1 MWRCT
6 VYWYGGARTAAERM
20 CAVARYNDISSKA
33 DRGDIFIRDAAE
45 QMGGFNCKKSE
56 CDVTWPRWPI
66 LWILALHLTH
76 PKCTHSEHTHTHRE
90 HTPAAVGSQCF
101 GARGAV
107 GGSVPCSRAP
117 QSWYWRWRERCTF
130 TPPTNNSQP
139 VDYESNSLPLGH
151 NFPPCCAP
159 SLKYYESKKKKKTHL
174 PKGSKYIIEL

>member
-1 MWRCT
+1 M
-6 VYWYGGARTAAERM
+6 
-20 CAVARYNDISSKA
+20 
-33 DRGDIFIRDAAE
+33 IFLQKQIVETSLSGTLMNKWVDLIA
-45 QMGGFNCKKSE
+45 KKSE
-56 CDVTWPRWPI
+56 CDVTWPSTM
-66 LWILALHLTH
+66 TH
-76 PKCTHSEHTHTHRE
+76 TLNSGSAFNPSKVHTQWTHTHTHRE

-117 QSWYWRWRERCTF
+117 QSWYWRWRDCCTL

-159 SLKYYESKKKKKTHL
+159 SLKYYESKKKKKHTYQR
-174 PKGSKYIIEL
+174 GQNI